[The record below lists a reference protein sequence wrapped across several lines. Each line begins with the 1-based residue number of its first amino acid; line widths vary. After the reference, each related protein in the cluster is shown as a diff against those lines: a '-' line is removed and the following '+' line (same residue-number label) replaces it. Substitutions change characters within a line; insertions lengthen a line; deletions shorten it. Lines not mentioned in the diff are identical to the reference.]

1 LGVCLVTDRTGR
13 RYWTADRLQAR
24 WDHICL
30 DDLLGED
37 HRARQVWA
45 YIETCDLTAL
55 YGKILAVEG
64 GPGRAAIDPAIL
76 MTLWLYATL
85 EGVGSARALDRLCE
99 SHAAYRWICGGVSVN
114 YHTLSDFRT
123 EAGEVLDDLLTR
135 SMAGL
140 VSAGLVDLSC
150 LAVDGVRVR
159 ANAGKSS
166 FRSKKSLDKLH
177 KLAQEKVT
185 ALRAELGA
193 DPGLPARRS
202 REQQVQAQEDRRR
215 RIEQA
220 RKAADAIEAEREREA
235 EAQRRKQPKNQ
246 KPARGSTTDSQARMM
261 VMADGGYRPGYNA
274 QFVTEPRHGYVVGL
288 AVTNRAS
295 DKGLLMPAMEQVE
308 QRYKSQP
315 RRVLAD
321 SGYSAKDDI
330 EQAHAKNIEVF
341 CPLPA
346 GKDKASQAVP
356 KRGEK
361 AGVIAWR
368 ARMSQDEGLKIYQ
381 QRFAC
386 ERPHA
391 DARNRGLQR
400 FLVRGLE
407 KVKAVSLW
415 FVTAHNFLQMQR
427 LGHKMA

>member
-1 LGVCLVTDRTGR
+1 MTDRMGR
-13 RYWTADRLQAR
+13 RYLTADRLQTG
-24 WDHICL
+24 WDHVCL

-45 YIETCDLTAL
+45 YVEGCDLTAL
-55 YGKILAVEG
+55 YGKIGALEG

-76 MTLWLYATL
+76 MSLWLYAAL
-85 EGVGSARALDRLCE
+85 ESVGSARLLDRLCA

-114 YHTLSDFRT
+114 YHTLADFRV
-123 EAGEVLDDLLTR
+123 EAGGVLDDLLTH

-140 VSAGLVDLSC
+140 VSAGIVDLSC
-150 LAVDGVRVR
+150 LSVDGVRVR
-159 ANAGKSS
+159 AHAGKSS
-166 FRSKKSLDKLH
+166 FRSLKSLDRLH
-177 KLAQEKVT
+177 KLARDKVSR
-185 ALRAELGA
+185 LRAELEA
-193 DPGLPARRS
+193 DPGLSARRS
-202 REQQVQAQEDRRR
+202 CEQQLRAQEDRQQ
-215 RIEQA
+215 RIEEA
-220 RKAADAIEAEREREA
+220 RKAAQAIEKEREREA
-235 EAQRRKQPKNQ
+235 EAQRRKQSKNQ

-261 VMADGGYRPGYNA
+261 VMADGGYRPAYNV
-274 QFVTEPRHGYVVGL
+274 QFVTEPGHGCVVGL

-295 DKGLLMPAMEQVE
+295 DKGQLMPALEQVE

-321 SGYSAKDDI
+321 SGYAAKDDI
-330 EQAHAKNIEVF
+330 EQAYARGVEAF
-341 CPLPA
+341 TPLPS
-346 GKDKASQAVP
+346 GKDEASQAVP

-368 ARMSQDEGLKIYQ
+368 ARMSQEENLKIYR

-400 FLVRGLE
+400 FLVRGIE

-415 FVTAHNFLQMQR
+415 YVTAHNFLQLQR